1 MSRTQRI
8 RSFVVKFALS
18 VLLFFAL
25 GEVLARQLSFID
37 RMNAFPRELYTSTAT
52 ADLPYALR
60 PGIRISRQSRDGEYE
75 VRVNRLGFR
84 GAEVAELPA
93 TGVQRVLVLGDS
105 VAFGEGLAEVDTF
118 PVLLESDLNAGRNH
132 AYEVINAG
140 VSGFNT
146 AAEAAL
152 LRERGLPL
160 QPSAIVL
167 AVSFNDFGPA
177 PVITPAGVLS
187 AAQAVQRRTNWLSDH
202 SEFVILL
209 RWLVTYAK
217 GEHPFQIMAAAATRE
232 GSDEQIWER
241 IDAAVAKRHQQFYRN
256 PRGPD
261 WDRVRSAL
269 VEIRDLAAANGARL
283 LVVLFP
289 EQFQVTETTGPHKGV
304 PTELLSPQRAWL
316 RLCRALDLD
325 CLDLHSAFQAASER
339 DLFMDMQHP
348 NAAGHRV
355 AARATA
361 VALRR
366 RAAVPS
372 TTTGEDSHLSNK
384 PDY

>member
-1 MSRTQRI
+1 MTLRRNDRKSRARALGSLI
-8 RSFVVKFALS
+8 LKLALS
-18 VLLFFAL
+18 ALLFFVL

-37 RMNAFPRELYTSTAT
+37 RMNAFPRQMYTSTKV

-60 PGIRISRQSRDGEYE
+60 PGIRVTRGSRDGEYE

-84 GAEVAELPA
+84 GADVEERPA
-93 TGVQRVLVLGDS
+93 DGVHRVLVLGDS
-105 VAFGEGLAEVDTF
+105 VAFGEGLVESDSF
-118 PVLLESDLNAGRNH
+118 PVLLEAALNAGRH
-132 AYEVINAG
+132 GSYEVINAG

-146 AAEAAL
+146 SAEAAL
-152 LRERGLPL
+152 LREGGLPL
-160 QPSAIVL
+160 HPSTIVL
-167 AVSFNDFGPA
+167 AVSFNDFGPT
-177 PVITPAGVLS
+177 PVITRSGVLS
-187 AAQAVQRRTNWLSDH
+187 AAQAGQPRSSWLGDH
-202 SEFVILL
+202 SEFVVLL

-241 IDAAVAKRHQQFYRN
+241 VEQAVAKRHQQFYQN
-256 PRGPD
+256 PRGKG
-261 WDRVRSAL
+261 WERIRLAL
-269 VEIRDLAAANGARL
+269 EDIRDLAATNDARL

-289 EQFQVTETTGPHKGV
+289 EQFQVTDTTGPNTSV

-325 CLDLHSAFQAASER
+325 CIDLHPAFQAASER

-348 NAAGHRV
+348 NAAGHRI

-361 VALRR
+361 VAIRR
-366 RAAVPS
+366 SVPV
-372 TTTGEDSHLSNK
+372 
-384 PDY
+384 P